1 MPRLIVMCERPMHL
15 AEDEAGAWLMR
26 EAAEI
31 SAEDGI
37 NGVELTVL
45 ESAPLRWGRVWDWLI
60 EIELV
65 GGADRDTLA
74 KGSRCATLLADL
86 RLLGM
91 RPAVAVVDP
100 AKKQILSHPR

>member
-15 AEDEAGAWLMR
+15 AEDEAVAWLQR
-26 EAAEI
+26 EAGEI
-31 SAEDGI
+31 SADDGVDS
-37 NGVELTVL
+37 VELTVL

-60 EIELV
+60 EIEIA
-65 GGADRDTLA
+65 GETDRDALA

-100 AKKQILSHPR
+100 AKKQILSHAR